1 MAALKEWV
9 CVEHGEFEAS
19 HAICPAFGCASEF
32 VTQEFRTPVSIG
44 TQFKKDFDAGVRKSA
59 DMMGTT
65 RLKTAKEGEAS
76 FKGRAENGQ
85 ELLWGDQ
92 CKKVM
97 GRSFAELAQVAQL
110 PTTYK
115 KRDGSAIVLTRNN
128 GMREAATEIG
138 VTSRRIPRAGE
149 ATGERKD
156 KAAVDAMVA

>member
-1 MAALKEWV
+1 MAAIKEWV

-32 VTQEFRTPVSIG
+32 VTQEFRTAVTIG
-44 TQFKKDFDAGVRKSA
+44 TKFKKDFDAGVRKSA

-92 CKKVM
+92 CKKVI
-97 GRSFAELAQVAQL
+97 AELSQVAQL
-110 PTTYK
+110 PTAYK
-115 KRDGSAIVLTRNN
+115 KRDGSSIVLTRNN
-128 GMREAATEIG
+128 GMREAATELG
-138 VTSRRIPRAGE
+138 VTGRRIPRAGE

-156 KAAVDAMVA
+156 KAALDAMVA